1 MKNLMIRIIL
11 MNLIILP
18 ALIHSQPIG
27 ISNPDKFESIV
38 NEAYEKEVFSGN
50 VLIVQDGKT
59 AFEFSIGNADY
70 ENSILNSASTKFETG
85 SITKFFVKTLVHQL
99 AEENKI
105 NLSDNLGKY
114 LTGFSP
120 EISENV
126 TLRQLADHSSGL
138 GDFFRDSK
146 NPEYLNNVKSID
158 DVLNAVKNEQLQ
170 FAPGS
175 KVQYSNSGY
184 VVLAAVIEKVCGKS
198 LEVVLKEKIFDKT
211 GMKSTGFSVNVIDI
225 EGKAK
230 GYLSNQIG
238 PKQDN
243 SDMNLI
249 GAGAG
254 GIYSTTGDMNR
265 FAQSLIND
273 NILLS
278 DESKVSLFNSPLFPV
293 QYKDWNEFSSMGR
306 FAIAGGAPGISAV
319 FGINMEKKYVM
330 VVLSNFDEGTA
341 EEVSQRLSAALNN
354 REVKPFSLP
363 PAQLI
368 YNIIKNK
375 GSENFT
381 LNYKEELS
389 AAGIDKE
396 NDMLLLFAGRE
407 FLREND
413 ADNAIALYSVY
424 TKEFPGIVV
433 AWNDLGDAY
442 LLKNEKDKA
451 KQCYEQ
457 ALKIRPE
464 NKRAKES
471 ILKLG

>member
-1 MKNLMIRIIL
+1 

-38 NEAYEKEVFSGN
+38 NEGYTKNVFSGN
-50 VLIVQDGKT
+50 VLIVQEGKT
-59 AFEFSIGNADY
+59 AFEFSIGDADY
-70 ENSILNSASTKFETG
+70 EKSILNSASTKFETG

-105 NLSDNLGKY
+105 NLSDKLENY
-114 LTGFSP
+114 LDGFSP
-120 EISENV
+120 EISNNV
-126 TLRQLADHSSGL
+126 TIQQLLDHSSGF
-138 GDFFRDSK
+138 GDFFRDTM
-146 NPEYLNNVKSID
+146 NPDDLNNARSIT
-158 DVLNAVKNEQLQ
+158 DVLKVIQNEKLQ
-170 FAPGS
+170 FSPGS

-198 LEVVLKEKIFDKT
+198 LDKILKEKVFDKV
-211 GMKSTGFSVNVIDI
+211 GMDNTGFKVTVTNVD
-225 EGKAK
+225 GKAK

-254 GIYSTTGDMNR
+254 GIYTTTGDMNR

-273 NILLS
+273 NKLLS
-278 DESKVSLFNSPLFPV
+278 DEGKVSLFNSPLFPV
-293 QYKDWNEFSSMGR
+293 QYKDWNEFLNTGR

-341 EEVSQRLSAALNN
+341 EEVSQRLSAVLND
-354 REVKPFSLP
+354 REVKPFSPP

-368 YNIIKNK
+368 YDIIKKK
-375 GSENFT
+375 GADNFT
-381 LNYKEELS
+381 SNYKEELS
-389 AAGIDKE
+389 AAGIDID
-396 NDMLLLFAGRE
+396 NDMILLFAGRE

-413 ADNAIALYSVY
+413 AENAIALYSVY
-424 TKEFPGIVV
+424 TKEFPSIVV

-442 LLKNEKDKA
+442 LLLNEKEKA